1 MTTSFHSNKPSV
13 RWAGIIGLSLFALI
27 PLGFAI
33 IPAWHHFGTVTH
45 WPKIDGI
52 VTARTIEDRPS
63 VGYRRSSVMSHSIR
77 DAYVIQRGGKE
88 QVESTHDVFSWDEW
102 NFGCALLWRDPM
114 AGL

>member
-77 DAYVIQRGGKE
+77 DAYLIQRGGKE
-88 QVESTHDVFSWDEW
+88 QVCYWNDWVATGIESWTDARVAAR
-102 NFGCALLWRDPM
+102 NQY
-114 AGL
+114 